1 MKVLLLEDDMILS
14 EIITEYLSEL
24 SCQVKAIYN
33 GIDAQDLVYNEKF
46 DLLLL
51 DVNVPGVDGLS
62 FLKSLREVEDNTPA
76 IFITSHDDAKSVEKG
91 FLAGADDYLKKPFD
105 LLELK
110 ARIDNIKRR
119 YKIENTN
126 IVTLEDNK
134 SYDYK
139 QKVLLIDAKSQQLS
153 PKEAAILEYFIKHR
167 SKVISFDELMNNVWS
182 YEDTPA
188 RATLRTYIKV
198 LRRLLGDDVIVNIK
212 GVGYRF
218 Y

>member
-14 EIITEYLSEL
+14 EIICEYLTEL
-24 SCQVKAIYN
+24 SCEVKVAYD
-33 GIDAQDLVYNEKF
+33 GIDAQDIVYEEKF

-62 FLKSLREVEDNTPA
+62 FLKSLREIQDNTPA
-76 IFITSHDDAKSVEKG
+76 IFITSLDDAKSVEKG
-91 FLAGADDYLKKPFD
+91 FLAGGDDYLKKPFD

-119 YKIENTN
+119 YKIEDSN
-126 IVTLEDNK
+126 IVDLEDGK
-134 SYDYK
+134 YYDYDK
-139 QKVLLIDAKSQQLS
+139 KTLNIDTNLHRLS
-153 PKEAAILEYFIKHR
+153 PKEATILEYFIKHR
-167 SKVISFDELMNNVWS
+167 GEVIGFDELMNNVWS
-182 YEDTPA
+182 YEDTPT

-198 LRRLLGDDVIVNIK
+198 LRRILGDEVIVNIK